1 MAKIVPMT
9 LAWQGKGALMKML
22 VFALITALL
31 MTSGCASLPELSNQ
45 VVQAKMAGNEGVT
58 KVYPVSVNQAWEIT
72 ETVFRWEKCDAVKEN
87 RQENYMITSTGMK
100 MVAFGSVMG
109 VWLEPSD
116 ESSTKVTVVTRRRV
130 EKDFFTKLDA
140 PTFFERFEKGLEIVK
155 EGKKLPV
162 VPPAK

>member
-1 MAKIVPMT
+1 
-9 LAWQGKGALMKML
+9 MKKL
-22 VFALITALL
+22 VFAILAVLL
-31 MTSGCASLPELSNQ
+31 MTGGCASLPELSDQ
-45 VVQAKMAGNEGVT
+45 VVQAKLSGKQGVT
-58 KVYPVSVNQAWEIT
+58 KVYPVSVNQAWEIA
-72 ETVFRWEKCDAVKEN
+72 EAVFRWEKCDAVKEN

-109 VWLEPSD
+109 VWLEPID
-116 ESSTKVTVVTRRRV
+116 ESTTKVTVVTRRRV

-140 PTFFERFEKGLEIVK
+140 PTFFERFGKGIEIVK